1 MKRNRLL
8 SCLLALGFLLGIR
21 DGYIALWEDGCEQP
35 REVFPCRAELL
46 PEADQRS
53 LEKGIRLENE
63 LELAQ
68 ALEDYLS

>member
-8 SCLLALGFLLGIR
+8 SYLLALGFLLGIR
-21 DGYIALWEDGCEQP
+21 DGYIALWEDGRQDP
-35 REVFPCRAELL
+35 LEVFPCRIEML

-63 LELAQ
+63 LELAR